1 MQPTPIPHPVAAGR
15 VRISA
20 SGTSAE
26 VGSTRGDHRQ
36 LVEQCF
42 WLVGGMAVGFVVPFV
57 FADRMGI
64 QRDVYYGI
72 YGVAVISFLTMWMR
86 FTHQNLG
93 EMIHR
98 RLTAAIV
105 LGVVFAGVMAVV
117 VLRTADATTRPG
129 GVALF
134 GAVVW
139 RGVFYGAIDG
149 LLLSAFP
156 ILAVFAAF
164 AGTDLRARRSGKL
177 AIGALAL
184 VASLMMTGAYHLGYE
199 QFRSSDIRSPLTG
212 DVLWSVPT
220 LLTLNPIGAPI
231 AHIGL
236 HVTTVLHS
244 YDTDLFLPP
253 HRESSPSDSTGA
265 GRP

>member
-1 MQPTPIPHPVAAGR
+1 MQPKPNPHLAVADVVTIPMIGIDPAVGATTAVAR
-15 VRISA
+15 SR
-20 SGTSAE
+20 
-26 VGSTRGDHRQ
+26 
-36 LVEQCF
+36 LVDQMR
-42 WLVGGMAVGFVVPFV
+42 WIVGGMSLGFLVPFV
-57 FADRMGI
+57 FADRLGV

-72 YGVAVISFLTMWMR
+72 YGFAVIAFLTAWIR
-86 FTHQNLG
+86 ATHQNPM

-98 RLTAAIV
+98 KLVAAIV
-105 LGVVFAGVMAVV
+105 LGVGFAGIMAIV
-117 VLRTADATTRPG
+117 VLRTADATARPDG
-129 GVALF
+129 LKLF
-134 GAVVW
+134 GAILW

-156 ILAVFAAF
+156 IVAVFAAF

-184 VASLMMTGAYHLGYE
+184 IASLMMTGVYHLGYE

-212 DVLWSVPT
+212 DVIWSVPT
-220 LLTLNPIGAPI
+220 LLSLNPVAAPI

-236 HVTTVLHS
+236 HVTAVLHS

-253 HRESSPSDSTGA
+253 HA
-265 GRP
+265 A

>member
-1 MQPTPIPHPVAAGR
+1 MQPTPISQPVAAGGA
-15 VRISA
+15 RISA
-20 SGTSAE
+20 SDSRAAA
-26 VGSTRGDHRQ
+26 GSTSGAHRQ
-36 LVEQCF
+36 LAEQCY
-42 WLVGGMAVGFVVPFV
+42 WIAGGMAVGFLVPFV
-57 FADRMGI
+57 FADRLGV

-72 YGVAVISFLTMWMR
+72 YGVVVISFLTVWMR
-86 FTHQNLG
+86 FTHQNLS

-117 VLRTADATTRPG
+117 VLRTADATSRPG

-164 AGTDLRARRSGKL
+164 AGTEFRARRSGTL

-184 VASLMMTGAYHLGYE
+184 VASLMMTGVYHLGYA

-212 DVLWSVPT
+212 DVLWGVPT

-236 HVTTVLHS
+236 HVTAVLHS

-253 HRESSPSDSTGA
+253 HPTSSPSDLLGA
-265 GRP
+265 SPR